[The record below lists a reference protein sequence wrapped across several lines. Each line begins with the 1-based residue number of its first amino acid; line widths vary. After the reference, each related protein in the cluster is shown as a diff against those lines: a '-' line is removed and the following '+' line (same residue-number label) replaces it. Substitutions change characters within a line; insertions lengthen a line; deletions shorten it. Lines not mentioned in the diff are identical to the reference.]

1 MEYETLLRIERARVW
16 ISRRRALSSE
26 LSGLSSV
33 PPLPPDAPARR
44 QAAESERETARHD
57 LRVLGPDLE
66 QARRRLAEL
75 GPVPPLAT
83 LDPDLVSELS
93 DLAGAARHARRDLPA
108 KRAALSALEAEVLRI
123 LGRLGLGSTLDEASR
138 IVVRQADLERARRHA
153 EEAPLLRERREHLER
168 RLREAPRR
176 QSELERRLAER
187 APEDLEALE
196 RALEIAERAR
206 AGSIQAAELAE
217 SAARLERELERATE
231 RLVPAPPASP
241 VVLPVPA
248 DETVGRHARELAAV
262 EAAIERARRRMEEVE
277 QRARTA
283 RAAIERITLAG
294 AVPIEADL
302 STARAERDAEL
313 DALVAALDAGEE
325 PAPRVERLRSAMVR
339 ADGVADRLR
348 REATRV
354 AELAAARAELS
365 ACQSELDALAT
376 QLAEQNGARAAMLV
390 RYRALFV
397 DCGIA
402 PL

>member
-1 MEYETLLRIERARVW
+1 
-16 ISRRRALSSE
+16 
-26 LSGLSSV
+26 
-33 PPLPPDAPARR
+33 
-44 QAAESERETARHD
+44 ESERETARHD

-168 RLREAPRR
+168 RLREATRR

-196 RALEIAERAR
+196 RALEIAGRAR
-206 AGSIQAAELAE
+206 AGSIQASELAE
-217 SAARLERELERATE
+217 CAARLERELERATE

-262 EAAIERARRRMEEVE
+262 EAAI
-277 QRARTA
+277 
-283 RAAIERITLAG
+283 
-294 AVPIEADL
+294 
-302 STARAERDAEL
+302 
-313 DALVAALDAGEE
+313 
-325 PAPRVERLRSAMVR
+325 
-339 ADGVADRLR
+339 
-348 REATRV
+348 
-354 AELAAARAELS
+354 
-365 ACQSELDALAT
+365 
-376 QLAEQNGARAAMLV
+376 
-390 RYRALFV
+390 
-397 DCGIA
+397 
-402 PL
+402 